1 MDEQMNDE
9 LKSWIVDWFVDILQ
23 TQPLEPNPIIEN
35 TFTYDEVDYNF
46 TANLMIVNTTITL
59 FIINYP
65 ENYPVR
71 INPFSVNGSTEN
83 VQQMIEFIQNDLASV
98 ITFGDSD
105 ELSEEEVTEEE
116 ITIVIEEE
124 PSEESEAE
132 QPNPNESE

>member
-1 MDEQMNDE
+1 MDENMNNE
-9 LKSWIVDWFVDILQ
+9 LKEWIVDWFVQILE
-23 TQPLEPNPIIEN
+23 TEPLESNPAIEN
-35 TFTYDEVDYNF
+35 TFTYENVDYNF
-46 TANLMIVNTTITL
+46 IANLMIVNTTITL

-83 VQQMIEFIQNDLASV
+83 VQQMIEFIQNDLASI

-124 PSEESEAE
+124 LSEEPQAE
-132 QPNPNESE
+132 EPNPDVSE